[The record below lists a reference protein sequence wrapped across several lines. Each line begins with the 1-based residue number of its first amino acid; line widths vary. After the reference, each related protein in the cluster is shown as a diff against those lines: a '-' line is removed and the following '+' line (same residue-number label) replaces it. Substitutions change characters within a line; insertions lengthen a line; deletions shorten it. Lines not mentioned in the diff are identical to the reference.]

1 MAEKLESVFEL
12 RQRYGDERAAMLNRL
27 FQLPAEIA
35 ATDITMSP
43 AIKAQLG
50 DAAFD
55 SARAAELAQVGQDLR
70 DRIKAAYVEN
80 ELEEAEAVNT
90 LVLYSED
97 VLRPET
103 VESNTLV
110 VAAGLNEDQLIV
122 AADTAYELDD
132 FDTCKTLLKVAR
144 NRDMDMAVAHIVGL
158 EEEWQD
164 AYNNVVEADG
174 FTASEPEDIQEEF
187 ETYAQPEITAQSI
200 LAGDHP
206 ELNKLGAIR

>member
-1 MAEKLESVFEL
+1 MAELESVFEL

-27 FQLPAEIA
+27 FHLPAEIV
-35 ATDITMSP
+35 ATDISMDS
-43 AIKAQLG
+43 KVRAQLG
-50 DAAFD
+50 DATFD
-55 SARAAELAQVGQDLR
+55 EVRAAKLAAAGQYLR
-70 DRIKAAYVEN
+70 DQIKAAYVEN

-90 LVLYSED
+90 LVAHSED

-110 VAAGLNEDQLIV
+110 VAAGLTEDQLIV

-132 FDTCKTLLKVAR
+132 FDTCKTILKVAR
-144 NRDMDMAVAHIVGL
+144 NRDMDLAVAHIVGL

-164 AYNNVVEADG
+164 AYNNIVEADG
-174 FTASEPEDIQEEF
+174 FTASEPEDIAEQF
-187 ETYAQPEITAQSI
+187 ETWAQPEITTQSI

-206 ELNKLGAIR
+206 ELNKLGMIR